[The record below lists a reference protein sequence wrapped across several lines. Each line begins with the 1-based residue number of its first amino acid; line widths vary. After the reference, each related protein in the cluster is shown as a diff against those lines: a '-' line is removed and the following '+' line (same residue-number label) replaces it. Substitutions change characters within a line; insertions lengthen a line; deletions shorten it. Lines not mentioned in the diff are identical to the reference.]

1 MSLVSKNN
9 VATNKFE
16 LEIQVP
22 AEDFEKAC
30 EQVYKKKRQTHRG
43 PWLPEGPRSPENH

>member
-16 LEIQVP
+16 LEVSVS

-30 EQVYKKKRQTHRG
+30 
-43 PWLPEGPRSPENH
+43 